1 MQEGQFMEKNL
12 WNREE
17 QTLFEREGIAYEM
30 RGDFAYPI
38 LGKSDAATIMNIG
51 KYGRKWMMLLWEI
64 DRHAYHKY
72 LLSGELTVRAME
84 FNEQAVEMEEE
95 MVRQYVN
102 HFPYTDRNSSV
113 EILRANY
120 QATFFADEVITN
132 DARVSIEY
140 EKQCRFEE
148 ALAAAER
155 Q

>member
-1 MQEGQFMEKNL
+1 MEKNL

-17 QTLFEREGIAYEM
+17 KTLFEREGIAYEM
-30 RGDFAYPI
+30 REDFAYPI
-38 LGKSDAATIMNIG
+38 LGKSDAATIVNIG
-51 KYGRKWMMLLWEI
+51 KYGRKWMTLLWEI

-84 FNEQAVEMEEE
+84 FNEQAIEMEEV

-102 HFPYTDRNSSV
+102 HFFYTDRKSSV

-132 DARVSIEY
+132 DARVAIEY

>member
-1 MQEGQFMEKNL
+1 MEKNL

-17 QTLFEREGIAYEM
+17 QTLFEREGIAYVM

-38 LGKSDAATIMNIG
+38 LGKSDAATIVNIG

-64 DRHAYHKY
+64 DRRAYHKY
-72 LLSGELTVRAME
+72 LLGGELTIRAME
-84 FNEQAVEMEEE
+84 FNEQAVEMEDE

>member
-1 MQEGQFMEKNL
+1 MEKNL

-30 RGDFAYPI
+30 RGNFAYPI
-38 LGKSDAATIMNIG
+38 LGKSDAATIVNIG

-64 DRHAYHKY
+64 DRRAYHKY
-72 LLSGELTVRAME
+72 LLGGELTIRAME
-84 FNEQAVEMEEE
+84 FNEQAVEMEDE

>member
-1 MQEGQFMEKNL
+1 MEKNL
-12 WNREE
+12 WNKEE
-17 QTLFEREGIAYEM
+17 QTLFEREGIAYET

-38 LGKSDAATIMNIG
+38 LGKSDAATIVNIG
-51 KYGRKWMMLLWEI
+51 KYGRKWMTLLWEI
-64 DRHAYHKY
+64 DRQVYHKY

-84 FNEQAVEMEEE
+84 FNEQAAEMEAE

-132 DARVSIEY
+132 DARVAIEY

-148 ALAAAER
+148 ALTAAER

>member
-1 MQEGQFMEKNL
+1 MEKNL

-17 QTLFEREGIAYEM
+17 QTLFEREGIAYVM

-38 LGKSDAATIMNIG
+38 LGKSDAATIVNIG

-64 DRHAYHKY
+64 DRRAYHKY
-72 LLSGELTVRAME
+72 LLGGELTIRAME
-84 FNEQAVEMEEE
+84 FNEQAVEMEDE
-95 MVRQYVN
+95 MVRQFVN

>member
-1 MQEGQFMEKNL
+1 MEKNL
-12 WNREE
+12 LNKEE
-17 QTLFEREGIAYEM
+17 QTVFEKAGIAYET

-38 LGKSDAATIMNIG
+38 LGKSDAATIVNIG

-84 FNEQAVEMEEE
+84 FNEQAAEMEEE

-132 DARVSIEY
+132 DARVAIEY

-148 ALAAAER
+148 ALIANER

>member
-1 MQEGQFMEKNL
+1 MEKNL

-38 LGKSDAATIMNIG
+38 LGKSDVATIVNIG

-64 DRHAYHKY
+64 DRRAYHKY
-72 LLSGELTVRAME
+72 LLGGELTIRAME
-84 FNEQAVEMEEE
+84 FNEQAVEMEDE

-148 ALAAAER
+148 ALTAAER

>member
-1 MQEGQFMEKNL
+1 MEKNL
-12 WNREE
+12 WNKEE
-17 QTLFEREGIAYEM
+17 QTLFEREGIAYVM

-38 LGKSDAATIMNIG
+38 LGKSDAATIVNIG

-64 DRHAYHKY
+64 DRRAYHKY
-72 LLSGELTVRAME
+72 LLGGELTIRAME
-84 FNEQAVEMEEE
+84 FNEQAVEMEDE

-132 DARVSIEY
+132 NARVSIEY

>member
-1 MQEGQFMEKNL
+1 MEKNL
-12 WNREE
+12 WNKEE

-38 LGKSDAATIMNIG
+38 LGKSDAATIVNIG
-51 KYGRKWMMLLWEI
+51 KYGRKWMTLLWEI

-72 LLSGELTVRAME
+72 LLNGELTVRAME

-95 MVRQYVN
+95 MIRQYVN

-132 DARVSIEY
+132 DAKVAIEY

-148 ALAAAER
+148 ALTAAER
-155 Q
+155 K

>member
-1 MQEGQFMEKNL
+1 MEKNL

-17 QTLFEREGIAYEM
+17 QTVFEKAGIAYEM
-30 RGDFAYPI
+30 RGEFAYPI
-38 LGKSDAATIMNIG
+38 LGKSDAATIVNIG
-51 KYGRKWMMLLWEI
+51 KYGRKWMTLLWEI

-84 FNEQAVEMEEE
+84 FNEQAAEMEEE

-102 HFPYTDRNSSV
+102 HFPYTDRTSSV

-132 DARVSIEY
+132 DARVAIEY

-148 ALAAAER
+148 ALAVAER